1 MTLNTW
7 KSSRQPMQ
15 LLLLLALQ
23 LRERSLRPSVRLSCA
38 NTCYQGRCRRAGSQ
52 LIRNSSPLYGTF
64 RCARWHG
71 PACRA
76 VPGRPAVAHDI
87 CTVHCASCVRI
98 ILAHRTRLT
107 RTRPD
112 LAWQPAGYQC
122 IVYQCPLKSQFYQP
136 CKSGEDRF
144 GRFWDNG
151 SERNL

>member
-1 MTLNTW
+1 MKVVTSTDAVAAAT
-7 KSSRQPMQ
+7 SPTIPRAVAPSI
-15 LLLLLALQ
+15 
-23 LRERSLRPSVRLSCA
+23 RPSVRLSCA

-112 LAWQPAGYQC
+112 PAAGRLPVYCVPVPAKVTVLPTLQIWRRSVWQ
-122 IVYQCPLKSQFYQP
+122 IL
-136 CKSGEDRF
+136 R
-144 GRFWDNG
+144 
-151 SERNL
+151 